1 MRTRSVSLRLDEA
14 TFQALSA
21 EAAQKGKTLSDIIRE
36 AIRLKLDLEEFERL
50 RSKLLPYGEAAG
62 MLTDEDVFSQ
72 VS

>member
-1 MRTRSVSLRLDEA
+1 LRLDEA

-50 RSKLLPYGEAAG
+50 RSELLPYGEAAG

>member
-50 RSKLLPYGEAAG
+50 RSELLPYGEAAG

>member
-1 MRTRSVSLRLDEA
+1 MSLRLDEA

-50 RSKLLPYGEAAG
+50 RSELLPYGEAAG

>member
-1 MRTRSVSLRLDEA
+1 MRLDEA

-50 RSKLLPYGEAAG
+50 RSELLPHGEAAG

>member
-1 MRTRSVSLRLDEA
+1 MRTKSVSLRLDEA

-50 RSKLLPYGEAAG
+50 RSELLPYGEAAG

>member
-1 MRTRSVSLRLDEA
+1 LRLDEA

-36 AIRLKLDLEEFERL
+36 AIRLKLDLEELERL
-50 RSKLLPYGEAAG
+50 RSELLPYGEAAG

>member
-1 MRTRSVSLRLDEA
+1 MRLDEA

-50 RSKLLPYGEAAG
+50 RSELLPYGEAAG